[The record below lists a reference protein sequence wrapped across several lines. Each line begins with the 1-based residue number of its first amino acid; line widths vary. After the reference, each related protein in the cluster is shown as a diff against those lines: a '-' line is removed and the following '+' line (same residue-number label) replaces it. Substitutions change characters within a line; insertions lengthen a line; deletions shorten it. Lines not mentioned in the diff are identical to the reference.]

1 MKIQIEF
8 NPQEVAS
15 YRLIVYRIEFLELVT
30 KAKQL
35 RGKLGIVARLGQP
48 SNNYTRQQ
56 CLRISSALA
65 R

>member
-15 YRLIVYRIEFLELVT
+15 YRLIVYRTEFLELVT

-35 RGKLGIVARLGQP
+35 RGE
-48 SNNYTRQQ
+48 
-56 CLRISSALA
+56 
-65 R
+65 